1 MKKCNKCNTEKEFSL
16 FSSDKRSKDGLRR
29 ECKECKKEY
38 GKIYRANNKD
48 KIKERNKKFNDNN
61 KEYFKNY
68 AIKNEEALKE
78 YSKEYLQKNKEKK
91 SEKNK
96 AYSKANRNKCN
107 EYLRKYRSENKEKFK
122 EYYDNGKETRK
133 KWYEDNK
140 EKIKSYRNEY
150 FRNYFKKRKSVD
162 SLFRLKCSIRTII
175 SICMKKN
182 NRKFIKKSKTTDILG
197 CSFEELKISIEGNFQ
212 DWMTWENYG
221 LYNGELNYGWD
232 IDHIIPLSSASTEE
246 DIIKLNHF
254 SNLRPLCSKV
264 NRDIKRNLLV

>member
-1 MKKCNKCNTEKEFSL
+1 MKKCNKCNNEKELSL
-16 FSSDKRSKDGLRR
+16 FSSDKRNKDGLRR

-48 KIKERNKKFNDNN
+48 KIKERNKKFNDSN

-68 AIKNEEALKE
+68 AIKNEEVLKE
-78 YSKEYLQKNKEKK
+78 YKKEYLEKNREEISEKK
-91 SEKNK
+91 R
-96 AYSKANRNKCN
+96 AYGKANRDKTSEYHRNYRN
-107 EYLRKYRSENKEKFK
+107 ERREKFK

-133 KWYEDNK
+133 KWYEENR
-140 EKIKSYRNEY
+140 ETIKKKMNEY
-150 FRNYFKKRKSVD
+150 LKKRKKND
-162 SLFRLKCSIRTII
+162 KLFKLSCNIRTMIYLAI
-175 SICMKKN
+175 NKKYV
-182 NRKFIKKSKTTDILG
+182 KYSKTTEILG
-197 CSFEELKISIEGNFQ
+197 CSFEELKSRIENNFQ